1 MILTAL
7 CVVGGLA
14 LTVGGL
20 FMVRKKDGQPDER
33 FDDQHDEGVR
43 VNSRLLAYLAGF
55 VAAYLGMLLAVI
67 GTGMGYLTPRS
78 AALPA
83 GLYVVTGVA
92 IAATGGL
99 ILRSREARP
108 SFYSFLSAY
117 SLHLMCGR
125 LALVL
130 GIFLTMRGFAFI
142 AP

>member
-20 FMVRKKDGQPDER
+20 FMVRKKDGQPDE
-33 FDDQHDEGVR
+33 GAR
-43 VNSRLLAYLAGF
+43 VNSRLIAYLAGF

-67 GTGMGYLTPRS
+67 GTVMVYLTPRS